1 MFRKLSTVVFVMAF
15 AFVAIG
21 CEENE
26 HKVTEKKETTHE
38 TQPTDS
44 SPGTMIVE

>member
-1 MFRKLSTVVFVMAF
+1 MLRKLCTMVFAMAF
-15 AFVAIG
+15 AVAVVG

-38 TQPTDS
+38 SQPTDS

>member
-1 MFRKLSTVVFVMAF
+1 MVRKLCTMLFAVAF
-15 AFVAIG
+15 AFSVAG

-38 TQPTDS
+38 SQPQDS
-44 SPGTMIVE
+44 SPGEMVVE

>member
-1 MFRKLSTVVFVMAF
+1 MLRKLCTVVFSLAF
-15 AFVAIG
+15 AFAIVG

-44 SPGTMIVE
+44 SPGGMVVE